1 MYTVKSEFAVGL
13 RLSYV
18 LALWKNEDSPKTFLN
33 IVMDSVNLDIALS
46 EDFHKLIDYVSDA
59 CCRPVAKAN

>member
-1 MYTVKSEFAVGL
+1 MYTVKSAFVVGL

-33 IVMDSVNLDIALS
+33 IVMESVNLEIALS
-46 EDFHKLIDYVSDA
+46 EDFHKLID
-59 CCRPVAKAN
+59 

>member
-18 LALWKNEDSPKTFLN
+18 SALWKNEDSPKTFLN

-46 EDFHKLIDYVSDA
+46 EDFHKLIDYVSDGCA
-59 CCRPVAKAN
+59 CLL